1 MPAQPPAAPTATPAL
16 PVLAMD
22 VINELREIMGN
33 EYLGLVRLFLEDAP
47 SHIERL
53 KLAAASNDI
62 AAMVAPSHTLKS
74 SSANLG
80 ALSLSAIAKRIELGA
95 RTQLLPSP
103 TFAVKMLEQEF
114 QRAKTALLALG

>member
-1 MPAQPPAAPTATPAL
+1 MPPLPAARPPAL

-33 EYLGLVRLFLEDAP
+33 EYLSLIHLFLEDAP
-47 SHIERL
+47 SHIDRL
-53 KLAAASNDI
+53 KAAAASNDI
-62 AAMVAPSHTLKS
+62 AGMVAPSHTLKS

-80 ALSLSAIAKRIELGA
+80 ALALSATAKRIELGA

-103 TFAVKMLEQEF
+103 TFAVKLLEGEYE
-114 QRAKTALLALG
+114 RAKAALLALG